1 MVLNRNYD
9 KPPKPDKIYFNA
21 IPQIVPNYTNS
32 FLIFDKVIFKK
43 NVNILENLNIN
54 ALKFRSVLIYGN
66 SIFSGNIDTSDIRS
80 KYNGYLFV
88 NKSINNNNNILHIKN
103 NICSDNF
110 KLKLLKNNYTS
121 DLNIRNNINIFNN
134 FNVDELDIINNIN
147 TNKNIIV
154 NNLTTTHNLN
164 VFKNSNIENFL
175 VTKDNIKLKTDLS
188 INNIYIGGNFNS
200 YGNYNTQNIT
210 VNKNLYINNKLSN
223 IDGIINIGNTKRN
236 IYYDGCL
243 YPFNILERENLIGR
257 ISNQEVIINDFY
269 SYNFAHNINLYNNHH
284 IAFIYDHDD
293 KLKLTDFNL
302 NITPETVIYGNSS
315 FLYNITVT
323 NNSNF
328 NNKLTIHNN
337 SSIDK
342 FLNIPSN
349 TFITNKSYP
358 GAITYNTNISE
369 INIFNNNNTWDYLQ
383 LIDKNSSGIFRK
395 NHQFDFKIF
404 NNTIFTYNKDGFINN
419 HTTIKNKTF
428 LIEDNLTINDS
439 FYTNDIIYINNIPIQ
454 IYNNLLRSYNYSNY
468 KWTSLTQEY
477 LNCFYKTPYTS
488 YKFIIHNITNN
499 YRICNT
505 YNYLNPSNVLFNKYT
520 LFDSEIINHTTY
532 ITHLHFNVISNPN
545 IDNTFY
551 IHIYKNYSIF
561 HTITI
566 NTNSDKLHKFYIPIM
581 YYKNDVM
588 QIYVKSKHI
597 TKNSI
602 KINLYGYHKT
612 YTDLIGDSNFL
623 TDTPIYFNNNTTSD
637 VDLHFY
643 NNININDSLVIHN
656 NTNNDDFII
665 SKLSFSKNTYNDTLF
680 EIDDKLFINHNSIGF
695 GDYPQNS
702 FIDIINKHN
711 HKYAFINK
719 GSMKCESNINVLNN
733 VFANNINVNNNINAN
748 NIFTDLL
755 VSNNLH
761 NLNTIHTNN
770 MNIYSNI
777 NLQQNAYA
785 YIKNLKLSIYDSNL
799 TISPN
804 SCYLSKTT
812 NNNIL
817 FKYNSTHMN
826 IYPTN
831 LHISNNSNDL
841 NFNNFIK
848 IKNNDVSIATTY
860 NSNNIVTISNVFH
873 IQKNNNNAYI
883 NNDLVLNNIN
893 ISEKFKSLIYDLKG
907 PGNINVH
914 YDFYNNPYNSNI
926 TLYNSSAPIIIPFS
940 DSHINIIKKNNI
952 IYHILLHK
960 PYHIFYDFKSY
971 IEVLH
976 FTDIVLKDNSI
987 RNFMNNIKSYT
998 TNNPSININIKFN
1011 QDGTSIYPSYTF
1023 NISNT
1028 TYTVYG
1034 LKTSII

>member
-32 FLIFDKVIFKK
+32 FFVFHKVIFKN
-43 NVNILENLNIN
+43 NVNILKNLNIN
-54 ALKFRSVLIYGN
+54 KLKFKSVLIYNN
-66 SIFSGNIDTSDIRS
+66 SIFSGNIDTSNIRN

-88 NKSINNNNNILHIKN
+88 NNSINNNNNILHIRN
-103 NICSDNF
+103 NICSDYF

-121 DLNIRNNINIFNN
+121 DLHIRNNINIFNN
-134 FNVDELDIINNIN
+134 FNLNELNIINNVN

-164 VFKNSNIENFL
+164 VFQNSNIQNFK
-175 VTKDNIKLKTDLS
+175 VTKDDIKLKSDIS
-188 INNIYIGGNFNS
+188 INNIYIGANFNS
-200 YGNYNTQNIT
+200 YGNYNTQNII
-210 VNKNLYINNKLSN
+210 VNKDLYINNNLSN
-223 IDGIINIGNTKRN
+223 IYGIVNISNTKRN

-243 YPFNILERENLIGR
+243 YPFDILKKQNIIGR
-257 ISNQEVIINDFY
+257 ISNQEVIITDFY

-284 IAFIYDHDD
+284 IDFIYHYKS

-302 NITPETVIYGNSS
+302 NISPETFIYGNSY

-328 NNKLTIHNN
+328 NNKLIIHNN
-337 SSIDK
+337 SSINK
-342 FLNIPSN
+342 YLNIPSN
-349 TFITNKSYP
+349 TFITNKTYP
-358 GAITYNTNISE
+358 GAITYNTNIQE
-369 INIFNNNNTWDYLQ
+369 INIFNNYNIWDYLQ
-383 LIDKNSSGIFRK
+383 LTDKNSTGIFRK

-419 HTTIKNKTF
+419 HTTYNNNTF
-428 LIEDNLTINDS
+428 LIKDNLTINDN
-439 FYTNDIIYINNIPIQ
+439 FYTNDYIYINNIPIQ
-454 IYNNLLRSYNYSNY
+454 IYNNLLRSFNYSNY
-468 KWTSLTQEY
+468 KWTSLTLEY
-477 LNCFYKTPYTS
+477 LNCFYKTS
-488 YKFIIHNITNN
+488 YKSYNFVLHNITNN

-505 YNYLNPSNVLFNKYT
+505 YNYLNPSNVLFNKYN
-520 LFDSEIINHTTY
+520 LFDLEIINHTTY
-532 ITHLHFNVISNPN
+532 ITHLHLNLVSKHKIN
-545 IDNTFY
+545 NTFY

-566 NTNSDKLHKFYIPIM
+566 NTNSDYLYKFYIPIM

-588 QIYVKSKHI
+588 QIYVKSKYI
-597 TKNSI
+597 VKNSI
-602 KINLYGYHKT
+602 KINIYGYHKT
-612 YTDLIGDSNFL
+612 YTDLIGDSNFF

-643 NNININDSLVIHN
+643 NNINVNNSLVIHS
-656 NTNNDDFII
+656 NTNNHDFII
-665 SKLSFSKNTYNDTLF
+665 NKLSFSKNTYNDTLF

-695 GDYPQNS
+695 GDYPQNA

-719 GSMKCESNINVLNN
+719 GSIKCDSNVNVLNN

-748 NIFTDLL
+748 NIFTNLL
-755 VSNNLH
+755 ISNNLH

-770 MNIYSNI
+770 INIYSNI
-777 NLQQNAYA
+777 NLQQNTYT

-799 TISPN
+799 TILPN
-804 SCYLSKTT
+804 SCYISKTT
-812 NNNIL
+812 NKNIL

-860 NSNNIVTISNVFH
+860 NSNNIVTISDVFH
-873 IQKNNNNAYI
+873 IQKNNNNTYI
-883 NNDLVLNNIN
+883 NNDLILNNIN
-893 ISEKFKSLIYDLKG
+893 ICEKFKSLIYDLKG
-907 PGNINVH
+907 PENINVY

-926 TLYNSSAPIIIPFS
+926 ILYNSSAPIVIPFS
-940 DSHINIIKKNNI
+940 NANIQIIKKNNI
-952 IYHILLHK
+952 IYHTLLHK

-971 IEVLH
+971 IDVLH
-976 FTDIVLKDNSI
+976 FTDIVLKDNTI
-987 RNFMNNIKSYT
+987 RNFMNNIKSYA
-998 TNNPSININIKFN
+998 TNIPSININIKFN
-1011 QDGTSIYPSYTF
+1011 QDGTTIYPYYTF
-1023 NISNT
+1023 NISNS

-1034 LKTSII
+1034 LKSYIV